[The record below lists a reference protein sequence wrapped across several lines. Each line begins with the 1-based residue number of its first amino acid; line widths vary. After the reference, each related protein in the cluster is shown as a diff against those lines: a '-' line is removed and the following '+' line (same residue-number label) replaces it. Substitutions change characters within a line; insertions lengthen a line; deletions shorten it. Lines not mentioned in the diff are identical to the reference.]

1 MKNNSPLVNTLNSR
15 LNNGL
20 HDELW
25 ALFPAK
31 FPSEAEVGELTCQDL
46 VELVTDYFEE
56 ALSPAKCQHFEFH
69 LGDCTACQR
78 YLAQMQQT
86 IRLAGKLRKAHLPEA
101 SKAQLLAA
109 FRHWKQVRS

>member
-20 HDELW
+20 HDELL
-25 ALFPAK
+25 ALFPAE
-31 FPSEAEVGELTCQDL
+31 FCGEAKVDELTCQEL

-56 ALSPAKCQHFEFH
+56 ALSPADRQRFEFH

-86 IRLAGKLRKAHLPEA
+86 IRLVGKLRKAHLPEA
-101 SKAQLLAA
+101 SKAQLLAT